1 MNKEFTTKN
10 KFGSM
15 ENSYFVEGI
24 QGAGKTTMVA
34 KLAKENPSYNVYRE
48 GDYCPV
54 ELAWCAFLEEEQYR
68 QVLEKYK
75 DIADLIRE
83 KTIQEDDKKVVMY
96 TRILTDIPGFHKDL
110 ERYEIYNGNK
120 NREEF
125 QDIVLK
131 RFSDWN
137 GQNSIFECALFQNII
152 ENMILFLDMS
162 DDEIVTFYRKVKECL
177 SDKDYEIV
185 YLQVNDVK
193 EAEEIIRKERSDDQ
207 GNELWFP
214 MMVAYLE
221 NSPHGIKHELKGME
235 GLVTHLEHRVALEL
249 RILQEVFPDNH
260 MLVERTVQS

>member
-1 MNKEFTTKN
+1 MNKEFMTKD
-10 KFGSM
+10 KLARM
-15 ENSYFVEGI
+15 EKSYFVEGI

-34 KLAKENPSYNVYRE
+34 KLAKENPSYKVYRE

-54 ELAWCAFLEEEQYR
+54 ELAWCAFLEEEQYQ

-75 DIADLIRE
+75 DMADLIRE

-131 RFSDWN
+131 RFSDWD
-137 GQNSIFECALFQNII
+137 GQSGIFECALFQNII

>member
-1 MNKEFTTKN
+1 M
-10 KFGSM
+10 
-15 ENSYFVEGI
+15 
-24 QGAGKTTMVA
+24 
-34 KLAKENPSYNVYRE
+34 
-48 GDYCPV
+48 
-54 ELAWCAFLEEEQYR
+54 
-68 QVLEKYK
+68 
-75 DIADLIRE
+75 
-83 KTIQEDDKKVVMY
+83 VMY

-152 ENMILFLDMS
+152 ENMILFFEMS
-162 DDEIVTFYRKVKECL
+162 DDEIVAFYQRVKDGL
-177 SDKDYEIV
+177 QGKSYEIV
-185 YLQVNDVK
+185 YLHVNDVRK
-193 EAEEIIRKERSDDQ
+193 AEEIIRKERSDDQ

-221 NSPHGIKHELKGME
+221 NSPYGIRKNLKGMD

-249 RILQEVFPDNH
+249 RILQEVFPDNYT
-260 MLVERTVQS
+260 LVERTV

>member
-1 MNKEFTTKN
+1 M
-10 KFGSM
+10 
-15 ENSYFVEGI
+15 
-24 QGAGKTTMVA
+24 
-34 KLAKENPSYNVYRE
+34 
-48 GDYCPV
+48 
-54 ELAWCAFLEEEQYR
+54 
-68 QVLEKYK
+68 
-75 DIADLIRE
+75 
-83 KTIQEDDKKVVMY
+83 VMY

-152 ENMILFLDMS
+152 ENMILFFEMS
-162 DDEIVTFYRKVKECL
+162 DDEIVAFYQRVKDGL
-177 SDKDYEIV
+177 QGKSYEIV
-185 YLQVNDVK
+185 YLHVNDVRK
-193 EAEEIIRKERSDDQ
+193 AEEIIRKERSDDQ

-221 NSPHGIKHELKGME
+221 NSSYGIRKNLKGMD

-249 RILQEVFPDNH
+249 RILQEVFPDNYT
-260 MLVERTVQS
+260 LVERTV

>member
-1 MNKEFTTKN
+1 M
-10 KFGSM
+10 
-15 ENSYFVEGI
+15 
-24 QGAGKTTMVA
+24 
-34 KLAKENPSYNVYRE
+34 
-48 GDYCPV
+48 
-54 ELAWCAFLEEEQYR
+54 
-68 QVLEKYK
+68 
-75 DIADLIRE
+75 
-83 KTIQEDDKKVVMY
+83 VMY

-131 RFSDWN
+131 RFSDWD
-137 GQNSIFECALFQNII
+137 GQSGIFECALFQNII

-162 DDEIVTFYRKVKECL
+162 DDEIVTFYSKVKECL

>member
-1 MNKEFTTKN
+1 MNREFMTKN
-10 KFGSM
+10 KSGSM

-24 QGAGKTTMVA
+24 QGAGKSTMVA
-34 KLAKENPSYNVYRE
+34 KLAQENPSYNVYRE

-54 ELAWCAFLEEEQYR
+54 ELAWCAFLEEEQYL
-68 QVLEKYK
+68 QILEKYK

-120 NREEF
+120 KRQEF

-152 ENMILFLDMS
+152 ENMILFFEMS
-162 DDEIVTFYRKVKECL
+162 DDEIVAFYQRVKDGL
-177 SDKDYEIV
+177 QGKSYEIV
-185 YLQVNDVK
+185 YLHVNDVRK
-193 EAEEIIRKERSDDQ
+193 AEEIIRKERSDDQ

-221 NSPHGIKHELKGME
+221 NSPYGIRKNLKGMD

-249 RILQEVFPDNH
+249 RILQEVFPDNYT
-260 MLVERTVQS
+260 LVERTV